1 MEDVGNGKKMN
12 RQEEEFDKAMRAWY
26 LKKDK
31 KRKVKNGIK
40 AIIAIILL
48 VMIWGYSG
56 YLILRT
62 NVMYATTEWYEV
74 EAYCESSVA
83 YEKDYV
89 STERGNGK
97 RKSVHKTETRYSNTY
112 VVVLIIAGGMTF
124 CILIGLHLS
133 WKRKPRELMHREA
146 TWTS

>member
-1 MEDVGNGKKMN
+1 MN

-89 STERGNGK
+89 STERLTI
-97 RKSVHKTETRYSNTY
+97 KSQ
-112 VVVLIIAGGMTF
+112 
-124 CILIGLHLS
+124 
-133 WKRKPRELMHREA
+133 
-146 TWTS
+146 